1 MLLTLFV
8 WTSKWRLIYLSPPC
22 FCLFPALTRTPQQ
35 NHDCR
40 PSALASLY
48 YRLRKGDTS
57 WPWPWWVWPS
67 LHCIIALKLKASK
80 QATGARFFLKKI
92 TTPWPLRGR
101 GFNPS
106 GQPEIQRKTFVWKE
120 NGRKKIVNDPYYLF
134 RQCSEGQMKQV
145 ADEWPWKSATLTP
158 WRRRHYS
165 ATCYCSLQSLQKPCC
180 PSQKSEKAGNLFA
193 SLILKRAKFGPNCC
207 TVYYW

>member
-67 LHCIIALKLKASK
+67 LHCIIAPKASK

-101 GFNPS
+101 GSTQAVSLTVFSQFFLMASLKVGSKLLRWLKNSSLTLDRKCPKS
-106 GQPEIQRKTFVWKE
+106 HLSEFFHITTALAFPGPVIQWFIVSISNALLKVWF
-120 NGRKKIVNDPYYLF
+120 LF
-134 RQCSEGQMKQV
+134 HFLKLL
-145 ADEWPWKSATLTP
+145 AKSAQAPLSP
-158 WRRRHYS
+158 
-165 ATCYCSLQSLQKPCC
+165 
-180 PSQKSEKAGNLFA
+180 
-193 SLILKRAKFGPNCC
+193 
-207 TVYYW
+207 

>member
-1 MLLTLFV
+1 MVLTLFV

-67 LHCIIALKLKASK
+67 LHCIIALKASK
-80 QATGARFFLKKI
+80 KATGARFFLKKI

-101 GFNPS
+101 RANPS
-106 GQPEIQRKTFVWKE
+106 GQPDCFFLTASLKVGSKLLRWLKNSSLTFDRKCPKSHLSEFFHITTALASPGPVIQWFIVSILNAFLKVWF
-120 NGRKKIVNDPYYLF
+120 LF
-134 RQCSEGQMKQV
+134 RFLKLL
-145 ADEWPWKSATLTP
+145 AKSAQAPLSP
-158 WRRRHYS
+158 
-165 ATCYCSLQSLQKPCC
+165 
-180 PSQKSEKAGNLFA
+180 
-193 SLILKRAKFGPNCC
+193 
-207 TVYYW
+207 